1 VGEPVERADG
11 VSKPASQRAEEALLG
26 TIFRDP
32 AIVPEVMGTLLEPL
46 HFFFRPYRIVYEE
59 IVERYFADATID
71 PLLVAESVQRR
82 VAESWRIEER
92 EAVDRII
99 ALKASSADAPVNDLA
114 AVIKRH
120 HDYRELLTMAER
132 VQRQVMEEVDDPEA
146 IAADASAHSL
156 KVATAMVAQH
166 EVYSY
171 GDLGRRWVE
180 NMKRDMALVASGE
193 IVGAHFGIRAIDDF
207 TKGLKGG
214 ELLIAGG
221 EPGVGKSAV
230 WWRAAEN
237 FAMSQREKPGGKV
250 GTLVMSL
257 EMSEE
262 PSSVRLAQA
271 VGGVEGEK
279 LRMATLDR
287 DELLNTA
294 KAWAR
299 KKDLPLYF
307 NYSGHLRESQLR
319 AIIVD
324 EIRKHNVGLVVIDHF
339 RFIRPDD
346 RTLRGNEADD
356 QIVTFL
362 KVLAKELN
370 VAVVCLAHTVKTI
383 ETNEGR
389 PKMSDLRGSGM
400 ISAFADFVSFV
411 YRPWKHASETARRAG
426 SVNESDAEMLW
437 EKARHTGEGSAEFYM
452 NLSTMT
458 IH

>member
-1 VGEPVERADG
+1 MTQ
-11 VSKPASQRAEEALLG
+11 PASQRAEEALLG
-26 TIFRDP
+26 SIFRDP
-32 AIVPEVMGTLLEPL
+32 KLAPEVMGTMLEPE
-46 HFFFRPYRIVYEE
+46 HFFFRPYRSVYEE
-59 IVERYFADATID
+59 IVQRYFADETIEA
-71 PLLVAESVQRR
+71 LLIAEAVQRR
-82 VAESWRIEER
+82 VAESWRCTER
-92 EAVDRII
+92 EAVDRVT
-99 ALKASSADAPVNDLA
+99 ALKAVSADAPVLDLA
-114 AVIKRH
+114 AVIRRH
-120 HDYRELLTMAER
+120 HDYRELLALSER
-132 VQRQVMEEVDDPEA
+132 VQQQVMGEVDDPEA
-146 IAADASAHSL
+146 IAADASAHAM
-156 KVATAMVAQH
+156 KIATAMVIKH

-180 NMKRDMALVASGE
+180 DTKRNMALVAAGHK
-193 IVGAHFGIRAIDDF
+193 IGAHFGIRAIDEY

-230 WWRAAEN
+230 WWRAGEN
-237 FAMSQREKPGGKV
+237 FATSENDADHDRPV
-250 GTLVMSL
+250 GTLIMSL

-279 LRMATLDR
+279 LRMGTLDR

-319 AIIVD
+319 AIVVE
-324 EIRKHNVGLVVIDHF
+324 EIKKNNVGLVIIDHF

-346 RTLRGNEADD
+346 KTLRGTEADD
-356 QIVTFL
+356 QVVTFL
-362 KVLAKELN
+362 KSMAKDLDI
-370 VAVVCLAHTVKTI
+370 AVVCLAHTVKTI

-389 PKMSDLRGSGM
+389 PRMSDLRGSGM
-400 ISAFADFVSFV
+400 ISAFADFVCFV
-411 YRPWKHASETARRAG
+411 YRPWKHAAETTRRAG
-426 SVNESDAEMLW
+426 NVSESDAEMLW